1 MDQQSWL
8 LQLPRELRDKI
19 LFYACEGR
27 VFKVHERHI
36 SKLTTILRYPGLR
49 FDVNL
54 LLVNHQLCEEVMDAT
69 TAAYLGN
76 TFHFESPT
84 ILKDFALKLA
94 GNDIAAIRSL
104 CIDLTALDYDA
115 SPSRRWFFALSDVL
129 VDHFLGLRDLRIYK
143 ELKARLRQSK
153 SALVFGPS
161 PVSSSNMRT
170 PYRVLG
176 ERRTKYCRM
185 RRLPKPESK
194 HPDDGVE

>member
-1 MDQQSWL
+1 MSQQSRL

-27 VFKVHERHI
+27 VFKVQNRYFN
-36 SKLTTILRYPGLR
+36 KLATIHRYPGLR
-49 FDVNL
+49 FDLNL
-54 LLVNHQLCEEVMDAT
+54 LLVNHQICDEVIDAT
-69 TAAYLGN
+69 TAAYLRN

-84 ILKDFALKLA
+84 VLKDFALKLSS
-94 GNDIAAIRSL
+94 NDIATIQSL

-143 ELKARLRQSK
+143 ELNARLRQSK

-161 PVSSSNMRT
+161 QVSSSNIRT
-170 PYRVLG
+170 PYWVPG

-194 HPDDGVE
+194 HPDS